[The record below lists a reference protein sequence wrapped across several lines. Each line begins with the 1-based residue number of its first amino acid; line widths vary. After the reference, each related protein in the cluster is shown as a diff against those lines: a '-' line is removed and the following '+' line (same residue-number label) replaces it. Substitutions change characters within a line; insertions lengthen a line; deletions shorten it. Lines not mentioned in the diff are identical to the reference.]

1 MRIKEFRFEDKG
13 RGWKLENLQLGK
25 LTLLVG
31 ASGAGKTQILR
42 ALLRLQSIAS
52 GNYVIDSRWFVKF
65 DIRGK
70 EYEWEGELDNS
81 GKVIFE
87 KITINKN
94 VVINRIGKETYF
106 NGSKTLKFSN
116 NSSIVNV
123 FEEDEILPVK
133 QFKTIFSFNDFASF
147 SSLGETITQKVRLK
161 NLNNGLFATQI
172 EFIQNANDLGII
184 EKLHF
189 VSNHNQI
196 IFNKIIQIF
205 KNIFPQIEDVKF
217 QNTGESYDSRE
228 TLFFKDK
235 ETTHYYYGGN
245 LASGMQRVFLQ
256 LVELELCPDGTIFL
270 IDEFENSLGI
280 NCINE
285 LTKEIVASQRDLQF
299 IITSH
304 HPYII
309 NNIPFEHWKIVTRKG
324 NAISTHDASEYNL
337 GRSKHDRFMQLLQLE
352 EYQTG
357 ITL

>member
-31 ASGAGKTQILR
+31 ASGAGKTQILK
-42 ALLRLQSIAS
+42 ALLWLRFIAGGNSALSIQ
-52 GNYVIDSRWFVKF
+52 WFVKF
-65 DIRGK
+65 DIQGK
-70 EYEWEGELDNS
+70 EYEWEGEFGNT
-81 GKVIFE
+81 GNIIFE
-87 KITINKN
+87 KIIINKN
-94 VVINRIGKETYF
+94 VIINRTETETYF
-106 NGSKTLKFSN
+106 NGNKTLKFSN
-116 NSSIVNV
+116 NSSVVSV
-123 FEEDEILPVK
+123 FGEDEILPIK
-133 QFKTIFSFNDFASF
+133 QFKNIFSLSDFASF
-147 SSLGETITQKVRLK
+147 ALVEDEVSK
-161 NLNNGLFATQI
+161 NIWTKDLDADFRSTHI
-172 EFIQNANDLGII
+172 EFIKNDNHLEII
-184 EKLHF
+184 EKLYLVF
-189 VSNHNQI
+189 EYYRN
-196 IFNKIIQIF
+196 IFNKIIDTF

-217 QNTGESYDSRE
+217 QKARTGNDDVQ
-228 TLFFKDK
+228 TLSFKDK
-235 ETTHYYYGGN
+235 ETNQYYFGEN

>member
-42 ALLRLQSIAS
+42 ALLRLKSVANGNSALSIQ
-52 GNYVIDSRWFVKF
+52 WFVKF
-65 DIRGK
+65 DIQGK
-70 EYEWEGELDNS
+70 EYEWEGEFGDFGNI
-81 GKVIFE
+81 VFE
-87 KITINKN
+87 KIVINKN
-94 VVINRIGKETYF
+94 TVINRTETETYF
-106 NGSKTLKFSN
+106 NGNKTLKFSN

-123 FEEDEILPVK
+123 FGEDEILPIK

-147 SSLGETITQKVRLK
+147 SFDREGLLQNIWIK
-161 NLNNGLFATQI
+161 NLDGRLRSTDI
-172 EFIQNANDLGII
+172 EFIQKANHLGII
-184 EKLHF
+184 EKLYLVF
-189 VSNHNQI
+189 EYNRS
-196 IFNKIIQIF
+196 IFNKIIDIF

-217 QNTGESYDSRE
+217 QKTGIDNDNLQ

-235 ETTHYYYGGN
+235 ETRQYYFGEN
-245 LASGMQRVFLQ
+245 LASGMQRVLLQ

-270 IDEFENSLGI
+270 IDELENSLGI